1 MGAHSNASSIAKKG
15 CGLFFRYGQAD
26 GVLDKAIESGGV
38 QCVIGTMQA
47 FHNDIQVQTMGCQR
61 RYGICHVKGIGIHTI
76 SSGTGFGG
84 LKAVLK
90 AMELYPDDTRPWV
103 RFGILCRRMKRF
115 VVN

>member
-1 MGAHSNASSIAKKG
+1 MRAHSNDTSIAEKG

-26 GVLDKAIESGGV
+26 GVPDKAIESGGV
-38 QCVIGTMQA
+38 QCVIDRMQA
-47 FHNDIQVQTMGCQR
+47 FHNNIQVQTMGCQALWNISR
-61 RYGICHVKGIGIHTI
+61 ERDSIHKI

-115 VVN
+115 VIN